1 MTLADTMSVRQA
13 DGESGPTTE
22 RSRMTIASYE
32 GISTTSLGLPA
43 STAIPE
49 AKGHL
54 PVQVFT
60 TRPPVSSR
68 LRQHFTTKV
77 DSITM
82 LSLLRPST
90 TGLKDGLHCH
100 EILVMA
106 IGLTAEEVPMDVL
119 EHIASLRSSGIIFIC
134 VHPFGGK
141 TACTMAL
148 RRAYP
153 TRPGHQ
159 QEHGMHVGQPLS
171 IEQTNLEV
179 TGSTMDDLWDS
190 LCAQVILGTT
200 DGSDLDQRIAKRERI
215 NALLD
220 QESKLAGD
228 HGRAKSTQDRN
239 AIYAK
244 LHKVRTELEE
254 LQDQ

>member
-1 MTLADTMSVRQA
+1 
-13 DGESGPTTE
+13 
-22 RSRMTIASYE
+22 MTIANYE
-32 GISTTSLGLPA
+32 GISATSLGLPT
-43 STAIPE
+43 STEIPE
-49 AKGHL
+49 DKRHL
-54 PVQVFT
+54 PVQIFMAK
-60 TRPPVSSR
+60 PPVSSR

-77 DSITM
+77 DSIAM

-90 TGLKDGLHCH
+90 IGLEDGLRCH

-106 IGLTAEEVPMDVL
+106 VWLTVEDVPTDVL

-134 VHPFGGK
+134 IHPFEGK

-159 QEHGMHVGQPLS
+159 QEYGMHVGHPMPVN
-171 IEQTNLEV
+171 QTTLKV
-179 TGSTMDDLWDS
+179 AGSTMDDLWDS
-190 LCAQVILGTT
+190 FCAQVILRTT

-228 HGRAKSTQDRN
+228 HGRAKSTQARN
-239 AIYAK
+239 AIFAK

-254 LQDQ
+254 LRD